1 MSNFL
6 SIHLFVTY
14 FNTITNQF
22 WLTLLFPLPVISLLD
37 YSKNYPSHFFNIYWT
52 RIINARWHAIPNV
65 DDPLSKNT
73 LYLPFTH
80 IIFIILLR
88 WVTIIVPRSLP
99 AIALKT
105 ARITVEDR
113 RRPPLNS
120 PIWGATMKLKGSQVA
135 VSEIFIYTIIGCLC
149 QSSTYPVIKIN

>member
-1 MSNFL
+1 MSTFL

-80 IIFIILLR
+80 IIFI
-88 WVTIIVPRSLP
+88 T
-99 AIALKT
+99 
-105 ARITVEDR
+105 
-113 RRPPLNS
+113 
-120 PIWGATMKLKGSQVA
+120 A
-135 VSEIFIYTIIGCLC
+135 VSYNNCSKVTACNCVKNRSYYCRGPPQTTPELPDMGSDDEAERVPSGSEWNIYLHNYRLSVNHQRTR
-149 QSSTYPVIKIN
+149 